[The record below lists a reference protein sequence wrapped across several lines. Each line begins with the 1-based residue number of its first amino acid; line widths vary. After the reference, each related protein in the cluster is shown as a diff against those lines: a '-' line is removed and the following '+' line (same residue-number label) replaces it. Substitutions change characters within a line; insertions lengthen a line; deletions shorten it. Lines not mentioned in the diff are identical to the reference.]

1 MRETRRVT
9 AALRRWSLGGDLG
22 AWPARGPG
30 ASRALATLQGSR
42 AARQVVDRGSGHE
55 IVRDPASW
63 RRPGRRASWEPWRAP
78 FPRAAATLAPETS
91 ADGDDAGEE
100 IPRLPRLKR
109 LKVGELRDLLARHGL
124 DESGIRDVLID
135 RLDRHRDGADQHQ
148 QKQKQRSSV
157 EAFFSFFLDAPPPP
171 TPEPEPGLNNGAPG
185 PKERI
190 LRPDEHGID
199 PDLIPKHVRNIARRL
214 RAPMKSSKKPR
225 RRRRWD
231 DETDDDDDGSDSP
244 GGDSPPEQID
254 VERVPS
260 RTLVVGG
267 AVRDLLMGKTPRDF
281 DLITDATWRQIKRRM
296 GHRAIIVGR
305 RFRVAH
311 VYSADPNDPRADMC
325 ELVAMQ
331 EHDRVDRA
339 KREQGQGSAPKK
351 GTNRRMK
358 AGRGHD
364 VRHNNSNNNN
374 KDDDDDLDDL
384 LYGDSEA
391 ETAAKATDGAHERW
405 LRRLRVNARGRCF
418 TVNAMMYDVETG
430 VLYDFAGGL
439 DDVDAK
445 RVRTVRRPDESFA
458 DDPTR
463 MLRAVR
469 VAARHGLAPTREILA
484 SMRAHAPS
492 IRTVPPMRVAGEV
505 KTLLSGGYAATS
517 VRMLWETGLL
527 EHVAPA
533 HAQYLAKSVNPDSTF
548 VARTLASGPLDATR
562 ADAMDE
568 DGVEGDETPRPWERR
583 RGAAGGGAD
592 VGGTGG
598 DGRHRRASKRVSDAT
613 TRRLFDRDPL
623 FAVLRALDAF
633 ATPSSPVREEL
644 VFAALAIPL
653 AIRAVGWPRLPER
666 VPESLKHA
674 AGSSRRPHLAGHSW
688 RRLEA
693 ELARY
698 DAWWRSLPPSERAS
712 SSDAEL
718 ARYDAW
724 WWEER
729 AGNGWWE
736 ALLKMEE
743 QMREDMIRQGLLSLS
758 WEERME
764 MSRKFDRS
772 DACKTRTVTRPSSS
786 AKKTT
791 PLNETASK
799 ASKTLNETAYD
810 AWVPDWCFWSAAA
823 ASAQL
828 ALRDYSPST
837 RGVLFDS
844 FALTHLPALTT
855 QRGATDKDARRRRGR
870 ERSNDENVVIELSDA
885 DFRKT
890 LPPPLA
896 RLARRLAE
904 PARKAKAKS
913 RDGSGDGVS
922 LECSIDVR
930 DALRFLRVVL
940 EARRMCRGT
949 EEEFDEGRYDGPDA
963 VVDEDEPL

>member
-1 MRETRRVT
+1 MRDVRRVT

-30 ASRALATLQGSR
+30 AFRALATLHGSR
-42 AARQVVDRGSGHE
+42 VAREVVDRGSGHE

-63 RRPGRRASWEPWRAP
+63 RRPWRRASWEPWRAP
-78 FPRAAATLAPETS
+78 FTRAAATLAPEAS
-91 ADGDDAGEE
+91 SDGDDAGEE

-124 DESGIRDVLID
+124 DEAGIRDVLID
-135 RLDRHRDGADQHQ
+135 RLDRHRRDGAE
-148 QKQKQRSSV
+148 QREKEERVEENWILKVPFLPFRSDAMTSS
-157 EAFFSFFLDAPPPP
+157 A
-171 TPEPEPGLNNGAPG
+171 GLNHGAPG
-185 PKERI
+185 PNERI

-199 PDLIPKHVRNIARRL
+199 PDLIPKHVRHIARRL
-214 RAPMKSSKKPR
+214 RAPTKSSNKPR
-225 RRRRWD
+225 RRRRGD
-231 DETDDDDDGSDSP
+231 DGDGDDDDGIRSP
-244 GGDSPPEQID
+244 DLEDDDGDGSERI
-254 VERVPS
+254 VERVPP

-296 GHRAIIVGR
+296 GSRAIIVGR

-311 VYSADPNDPRADMC
+311 VYSVDPKDPRADMC

-339 KREQGQGSAPKK
+339 KRERGGSAPNKGWF
-351 GTNRRMK
+351 GTNRRTK
-358 AGRGHD
+358 VGRGDDARHD
-364 VRHNNSNNNN
+364 GSSP
-374 KDDDDDLDDL
+374 DDDLDDL
-384 LYGDSEA
+384 LYGDSDA
-391 ETAAKATDGAHERW
+391 ETAARAADGAHERW

-430 VLYDFAGGL
+430 VLYDFVGGL
-439 DDVDAK
+439 DDIDAK
-445 RVRTVRRPDESFA
+445 RVRTIIRANESFA

-469 VAARHGLAPTREILA
+469 VAARHGSAPTREILA
-484 SMRAHAPS
+484 ATRAHAPA

-505 KTLLSGGYAATS
+505 RTLLSGGYSATS

-533 HAQYLAKSVNPDSTF
+533 HAQYLAKSVDPDSTF
-548 VARTLASGPLDATR
+548 VARTLASGPIDATR
-562 ADAMDE
+562 DAMDE
-568 DGVEGDETPRPWERR
+568 DGVVGDGTPRPWERR
-583 RGAAGGGAD
+583 RGGSAAGVAD
-592 VGGTGG
+592 AGSRAG

-613 TRRLFDRDPL
+613 TRRLFERDPL

-633 ATPSSPVREEL
+633 ATPTAPVGEEL
-644 VFAALAIPL
+644 VYAALATPL

-666 VPESLKHA
+666 VPESLK
-674 AGSSRRPHLAGHSW
+674 GVFDRRRVGVRSW
-688 RRLEA
+688 RRLDA

-698 DAWWRSLPPSERAS
+698 DAWWRSLPSSERAS
-712 SSDAEL
+712 SSA
-718 ARYDAW
+718 
-724 WWEER
+724 
-729 AGNGWWE
+729 NN
-736 ALLKMEE
+736 KN
-743 QMREDMIRQGLLSLS
+743 
-758 WEERME
+758 
-764 MSRKFDRS
+764 
-772 DACKTRTVTRPSSS
+772 
-786 AKKTT
+786 TT
-791 PLNETASK
+791 AD
-799 ASKTLNETAYD
+799 D
-810 AWVPDWCFWSAAA
+810 AWVNDWCVWSAAA

-837 RGVLFDS
+837 RGALFDS

-855 QRGATDKDARRRRGR
+855 TRRGVKDEETRRQRR
-870 ERSNDENVVIELSDA
+870 ERSNDGDVVVELSDA
-885 DFRKT
+885 EFRKT
-890 LPPPLA
+890 LPLPPLE

-904 PARKAKAKS
+904 PARKAKAKAKS
-913 RDGSGDGVS
+913 RGGVGDGVS
-922 LECSIDVR
+922 LECSIRVC

>member
-1 MRETRRVT
+1 MRDVRRVA

-30 ASRALATLQGSR
+30 AFRALATLRGSR
-42 AARQVVDRGSGHE
+42 VAREVVDRGSGHE

-63 RRPGRRASWEPWRAP
+63 RRGSWEPWRAP
-78 FPRAAATLAPETS
+78 FTRAAATLAPEAS
-91 ADGDDAGEE
+91 SDGDDAGEE

-135 RLDRHRDGADQHQ
+135 RLDRHRRDGAE
-148 QKQKQRSSV
+148 QREKEERVEENWILRMPFLPFRSDAMTSS
-157 EAFFSFFLDAPPPP
+157 A
-171 TPEPEPGLNNGAPG
+171 GLNHGAPG
-185 PKERI
+185 PNERI

-199 PDLIPKHVRNIARRL
+199 PDLIPKHVRHIARRL
-214 RAPMKSSKKPR
+214 RAPTKSSSKPR
-225 RRRRWD
+225 RRRRGD
-231 DETDDDDDGSDSP
+231 DGDDDDDDGIRSLDLED
-244 GGDSPPEQID
+244 GDGDGSERIVQ
-254 VERVPS
+254 RVPP

-296 GHRAIIVGR
+296 GSRAIIVGR

-339 KREQGQGSAPKK
+339 KRERGSAPNK
-351 GTNRRMK
+351 GGANRRTK
-358 AGRGHD
+358 AGRRHD
-364 VRHNNSNNNN
+364 ARHDGSSP
-374 KDDDDDLDDL
+374 DGSSPDDDLDDL
-384 LYGDSEA
+384 LYGDSDA
-391 ETAAKATDGAHERW
+391 ETAARAADGAYERW

-430 VLYDFAGGL
+430 VLYDFVGGL
-439 DDVDAK
+439 DDIHAE
-445 RVRTVRRPDESFA
+445 RVRTVVRADESFE

-469 VAARHGLAPTREILA
+469 VAARHGSAPTREILA
-484 SMRAHAPS
+484 ATRAHAPA

-505 KTLLSGGYAATS
+505 RTLLSGGYSATS

-533 HAQYLAKSVNPDSTF
+533 HAQYLAKSVDPDSTF
-548 VARTLASGPLDATR
+548 VARTLASGPLDAAR
-562 ADAMDE
+562 DAMDE
-568 DGVEGDETPRPWERR
+568 DGVEGDGTPRPWERR
-583 RGAAGGGAD
+583 RGGVAAGVAD
-592 VGGTGG
+592 ARSRRAG
-598 DGRHRRASKRVSDAT
+598 DGRHSYHGAHITEGRTALISRHRRASKRVSDAT
-613 TRRLFDRDPL
+613 TRRLFERDPL

-633 ATPSSPVREEL
+633 ATPTAPVGEEL
-644 VFAALAIPL
+644 VYAALATPL

-666 VPESLKHA
+666 VPESSK
-674 AGSSRRPHLAGHSW
+674 GVFDRRRVGVRSW
-688 RRLEA
+688 RRLDA

-698 DAWWRSLPPSERAS
+698 DAWWRSLPSSERAS
-712 SSDAEL
+712 SSANNK
-718 ARYDAW
+718 Y
-724 WWEER
+724 
-729 AGNGWWE
+729 
-736 ALLKMEE
+736 
-743 QMREDMIRQGLLSLS
+743 
-758 WEERME
+758 
-764 MSRKFDRS
+764 
-772 DACKTRTVTRPSSS
+772 
-786 AKKTT
+786 TT
-791 PLNETASK
+791 ADN
-799 ASKTLNETAYD
+799 
-810 AWVPDWCFWSAAA
+810 AWVADWCVWSAAA

-837 RGVLFDS
+837 RGALFDS

-855 QRGATDKDARRRRGR
+855 LRGVKDEDERRRRR
-870 ERSNDENVVIELSDA
+870 ERSNDGDVVVELSDA
-885 DFRKT
+885 EFRKT
-890 LPPPLA
+890 LLGGPLE

-913 RDGSGDGVS
+913 RGGVGDGVS
-922 LECSIDVR
+922 LECSIRVR

>member
-1 MRETRRVT
+1 MRDVRRVA

-30 ASRALATLQGSR
+30 AFRALATLHGSR
-42 AARQVVDRGSGHE
+42 VAREVVDRGSGHE

-63 RRPGRRASWEPWRAP
+63 RRPWRRTSWEPWRAP
-78 FPRAAATLAPETS
+78 FTRAAATLAPKAS
-91 ADGDDAGEE
+91 SDGDDAGEE

-135 RLDRHRDGADQHQ
+135 RLDRHRRDGSE
-148 QKQKQRSSV
+148 QREKEERVEENLILKVPFLPFRSDAMTSS
-157 EAFFSFFLDAPPPP
+157 A
-171 TPEPEPGLNNGAPG
+171 GLNHGAPG
-185 PKERI
+185 PNERI

-199 PDLIPKHVRNIARRL
+199 PDLIPKHVRHIARRL
-214 RAPMKSSKKPR
+214 RAPTKSSNKPR
-225 RRRRWD
+225 RRRRGD
-231 DETDDDDDGSDSP
+231 DGDDDDDGDDGIRSP
-244 GGDSPPEQID
+244 DLEDDDGDGSEQI
-254 VERVPS
+254 VERVPP

-296 GHRAIIVGR
+296 GSRAIIVGR

-311 VYSADPNDPRADMC
+311 VYSADPKDPRADMC

-339 KREQGQGSAPKK
+339 KREQGGSAPNKGWF
-351 GTNRRMK
+351 GTNRRTK
-358 AGRGHD
+358 AGRGDHARHD
-364 VRHNNSNNNN
+364 GSSP
-374 KDDDDDLDDL
+374 DDDLDDL
-384 LYGDSEA
+384 LYGDSDA
-391 ETAAKATDGAHERW
+391 ETAARAADGAHERW

-430 VLYDFAGGL
+430 VLYDFVGGL
-439 DDVDAK
+439 DDIDAK
-445 RVRTVRRPDESFA
+445 RVRTVIRANESFA
-458 DDPTR
+458 NDPTR

-469 VAARHGLAPTREILA
+469 VAARHGSAPTREILA
-484 SMRAHAPS
+484 ATRAHAPA

-505 KTLLSGGYAATS
+505 RTLLSGGYSATS

-533 HAQYLAKSVNPDSTF
+533 HAQYLAKSVDPDSTF

-562 ADAMDE
+562 DAMDE
-568 DGVEGDETPRPWERR
+568 DGVVGDGTPRPWERR
-583 RGAAGGGAD
+583 RGGSAAGVAD
-592 VGGTGG
+592 VGSRAG

-613 TRRLFDRDPL
+613 TRRLFERDPL

-633 ATPSSPVREEL
+633 ATPTAPVGEEL
-644 VFAALAIPL
+644 VYAALATPL

-666 VPESLKHA
+666 VPESLK
-674 AGSSRRPHLAGHSW
+674 GVFDRRRVGVRSW
-688 RRLEA
+688 RRLDA

-698 DAWWRSLPPSERAS
+698 DAWWRLLPSSERAS
-712 SSDAEL
+712 SSANNK
-718 ARYDAW
+718 Y
-724 WWEER
+724 
-729 AGNGWWE
+729 
-736 ALLKMEE
+736 
-743 QMREDMIRQGLLSLS
+743 
-758 WEERME
+758 
-764 MSRKFDRS
+764 
-772 DACKTRTVTRPSSS
+772 
-786 AKKTT
+786 TT
-791 PLNETASK
+791 AD
-799 ASKTLNETAYD
+799 D
-810 AWVPDWCFWSAAA
+810 AWVNDWCVWSAAA

-837 RGVLFDS
+837 RGALFDS

-855 QRGATDKDARRRRGR
+855 TRRGVKDEETRRRRR
-870 ERSNDENVVIELSDA
+870 ERSSDGDVVVELSDA
-885 DFRKT
+885 EFRKT
-890 LPPPLA
+890 LLPPLE

-904 PARKAKAKS
+904 PARKAKAKAKS
-913 RDGSGDGVS
+913 RGGFGDGVS
-922 LECSIDVR
+922 LECSIRVR

>member
-1 MRETRRVT
+1 MRDVRRVT

-30 ASRALATLQGSR
+30 AFRALATLHGSR
-42 AARQVVDRGSGHE
+42 VAREVVDRGSGHE

-63 RRPGRRASWEPWRAP
+63 RRPWRRASWEPWRAP
-78 FPRAAATLAPETS
+78 FTRAAATLAPEAS
-91 ADGDDAGEE
+91 SDGDDAGEE

-135 RLDRHRDGADQHQ
+135 RLDRHRRDGAE
-148 QKQKQRSSV
+148 QREKEERVEENLILKVPFLPLRSDAMTSS
-157 EAFFSFFLDAPPPP
+157 A
-171 TPEPEPGLNNGAPG
+171 GLNHGAPG
-185 PKERI
+185 PNERI

-199 PDLIPKHVRNIARRL
+199 PDLIPKHVRHIARRL
-214 RAPMKSSKKPR
+214 RAPTKSSNKPR
-225 RRRRWD
+225 RRRRGD
-231 DETDDDDDGSDSP
+231 DGDDDDDDGIRSP
-244 GGDSPPEQID
+244 DLEDDDGDGSERI
-254 VERVPS
+254 VERVPP

-296 GHRAIIVGR
+296 GSRAIIVGR

-311 VYSADPNDPRADMC
+311 VYSADPKDPRADMC

-339 KREQGQGSAPKK
+339 KREQGGSAPNKG
-351 GTNRRMK
+351 GTNRRTK
-358 AGRGHD
+358 AGRGNDARHD
-364 VRHNNSNNNN
+364 GSSP
-374 KDDDDDLDDL
+374 DDDLDDL
-384 LYGDSEA
+384 LYGDSDA
-391 ETAAKATDGAHERW
+391 ETAARAADGAHERW

-430 VLYDFAGGL
+430 VLYDFVGGL
-439 DDVDAK
+439 DDIDAK
-445 RVRTVRRPDESFA
+445 RVRTVVRANESFA

-469 VAARHGLAPTREILA
+469 VAARHGSAPTREILA
-484 SMRAHAPS
+484 ATRAHAPA

-505 KTLLSGGYAATS
+505 RTLLSGGYSATS

-533 HAQYLAKSVNPDSTF
+533 HAQYLAKSVDPDSTF

-562 ADAMDE
+562 DAMDE
-568 DGVEGDETPRPWERR
+568 DDVEGDGTTRPWERR
-583 RGAAGGGAD
+583 RGGVAAGVAD
-592 VGGTGG
+592 AGSRAG

-613 TRRLFDRDPL
+613 TRRLFERDPL

-633 ATPSSPVREEL
+633 ATPTAPVGEEL
-644 VFAALAIPL
+644 VYAALATPL

-666 VPESLKHA
+666 VPESLK
-674 AGSSRRPHLAGHSW
+674 GVTGVEGRYRRRVGVRSW
-688 RRLEA
+688 RRLDA

-698 DAWWRSLPPSERAS
+698 DAWWRSLPSSERAS
-712 SSDAEL
+712 SSA
-718 ARYDAW
+718 
-724 WWEER
+724 
-729 AGNGWWE
+729 NN
-736 ALLKMEE
+736 KN
-743 QMREDMIRQGLLSLS
+743 
-758 WEERME
+758 
-764 MSRKFDRS
+764 
-772 DACKTRTVTRPSSS
+772 
-786 AKKTT
+786 TT
-791 PLNETASK
+791 AD
-799 ASKTLNETAYD
+799 D
-810 AWVPDWCFWSAAA
+810 AWVNDWCVWSAAA

-837 RGVLFDS
+837 RGALFDS

-855 QRGATDKDARRRRGR
+855 TRRGVKDEETRRRRR
-870 ERSNDENVVIELSDA
+870 ERSSDGDVVVELSDA
-885 DFRKT
+885 EFRKT
-890 LPPPLA
+890 LLPPLE

-904 PARKAKAKS
+904 PARKAKAKAKS
-913 RDGSGDGVS
+913 RGGVGDGVS
-922 LECSIDVR
+922 LECSIRVR

>member
-1 MRETRRVT
+1 MRDVRRVT

-30 ASRALATLQGSR
+30 AFRALATLHGSR
-42 AARQVVDRGSGHE
+42 VAREVVDRGSGHE

-63 RRPGRRASWEPWRAP
+63 RRPWRRASWEPWRAP
-78 FPRAAATLAPETS
+78 FTRAAATLAPEAS
-91 ADGDDAGEE
+91 SDGDDAGEE

-135 RLDRHRDGADQHQ
+135 RLDRHRRDGAE
-148 QKQKQRSSV
+148 QREKEERVEENWILKVPCLPFRSDAMTSSAGV
-157 EAFFSFFLDAPPPP
+157 
-171 TPEPEPGLNNGAPG
+171 NHGAPG
-185 PKERI
+185 PNERI

-199 PDLIPKHVRNIARRL
+199 PDLIPKHVRHIARRL
-214 RAPMKSSKKPR
+214 RAPTKSSNKPR
-225 RRRRWD
+225 RRRRGD
-231 DETDDDDDGSDSP
+231 DDDDDGIRSP
-244 GGDSPPEQID
+244 DLEDDDGDGSERI
-254 VERVPS
+254 VERVPP

-296 GHRAIIVGR
+296 GSRAIIVGR

-311 VYSADPNDPRADMC
+311 VYSADPKDPRADMC

-339 KREQGQGSAPKK
+339 KREQGGSAPNKGWF
-351 GTNRRMK
+351 GTNRRTK
-358 AGRGHD
+358 AGRGDHARHD
-364 VRHNNSNNNN
+364 GSSP
-374 KDDDDDLDDL
+374 DDDLDDL
-384 LYGDSEA
+384 LYGDSDA
-391 ETAAKATDGAHERW
+391 ETAARAADGAHERW

-430 VLYDFAGGL
+430 VLYDFVGGL
-439 DDVDAK
+439 DDIDAK
-445 RVRTVRRPDESFA
+445 RVRTVVRANESFA

-469 VAARHGLAPTREILA
+469 VAARHGSAPTREILA
-484 SMRAHAPS
+484 ATRAHAPA

-505 KTLLSGGYAATS
+505 RTLLSGGYSATS

-533 HAQYLAKSVNPDSTF
+533 HAQYLAKSVDPDSTF

-562 ADAMDE
+562 DAMDE
-568 DGVEGDETPRPWERR
+568 DGVEGDGTPRPWERR
-583 RGAAGGGAD
+583 RGGVAAGVAD
-592 VGGTGG
+592 AGSRAG

-613 TRRLFDRDPL
+613 TRRLFERDPL

-633 ATPSSPVREEL
+633 ATPTAPVGEEL
-644 VFAALAIPL
+644 VYAALATPL

-666 VPESLKHA
+666 VPESLK
-674 AGSSRRPHLAGHSW
+674 GVFDRRRVGVRSW
-688 RRLEA
+688 RRLDA

-698 DAWWRSLPPSERAS
+698 DAWWRSLPSSERAS
-712 SSDAEL
+712 SSANNK
-718 ARYDAW
+718 Y
-724 WWEER
+724 
-729 AGNGWWE
+729 
-736 ALLKMEE
+736 
-743 QMREDMIRQGLLSLS
+743 
-758 WEERME
+758 
-764 MSRKFDRS
+764 
-772 DACKTRTVTRPSSS
+772 
-786 AKKTT
+786 TT
-791 PLNETASK
+791 AD
-799 ASKTLNETAYD
+799 D
-810 AWVPDWCFWSAAA
+810 AWVNDWCVWSAAA

-837 RGVLFDS
+837 RGALFDS

-855 QRGATDKDARRRRGR
+855 TRRGVKDEETRRRRR
-870 ERSNDENVVIELSDA
+870 ERSSDGDVVVELSDA
-885 DFRKT
+885 EFRKT
-890 LPPPLA
+890 LLPPLE

-904 PARKAKAKS
+904 PARKAKAKAKS
-913 RDGSGDGVS
+913 RGGVGDGVS
-922 LECSIDVR
+922 LECSIRVR

-963 VVDEDEPL
+963 VVDGDEPL